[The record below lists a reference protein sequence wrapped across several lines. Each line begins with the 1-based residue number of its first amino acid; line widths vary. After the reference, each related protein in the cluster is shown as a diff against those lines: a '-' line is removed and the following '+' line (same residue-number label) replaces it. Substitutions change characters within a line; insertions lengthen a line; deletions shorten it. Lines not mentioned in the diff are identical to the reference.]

1 MEVTQIATFAPS
13 RLAGWW
19 GENHEETSMTKTVI
33 LAAVLL
39 AAGAGGAFAQGAGA
53 PPPGGG
59 RMAACRDDAQKF
71 CSDKHGPDRRA
82 CMEANKDKLSDG
94 CKAAMAARASGQ

>member
-1 MEVTQIATFAPS
+1 
-13 RLAGWW
+13 
-19 GENHEETSMTKTVI
+19 MTIRTMM
-33 LAAVLL
+33 LTAALL
-39 AAGAGGAFAQGAGA
+39 AAGMGTALAQNGG

-59 RMAACRDDAQKF
+59 GGGRMMACRDDAQKF

-82 CMEANKDKLSDG
+82 CMQANKDKLSDG